1 MNNLTMIIQKRI
13 QRVSS
18 QKDANAF
25 CVIQLKKLTEFN
37 KKVENLH

>member
-1 MNNLTMIIQKRI
+1 M
-13 QRVSS
+13 VPS

>member
-1 MNNLTMIIQKRI
+1 MSVRI
-13 QRVSS
+13 GECRLCKT

-25 CVIQLKKLTEFN
+25 CVIQLEKLTEFN